1 MLEWLSEANTIVY
14 AVSSLVVVQ
23 ELGSGAQKHLIGHT
37 APVVALSAAQTNK
50 FVASAQ
56 EGALAVVR
64 IWDRVAAL
72 PLAILHHHHSDM
84 QQARDA
90 PPRRRSPLTLASPAR
105 RPPRPSPAGAPVG
118 RRLSPRRPRQGRP
131 RPPAPRRVGRTWRLG
146 PHARRHADRLSRLPA
161 PHQAPRLRAARG
173 EPGEDAAR
181 GGGGGA
187 PRQRRRR
194 APARHGGL
202 REHSVLAA
210 AAGEAARVR
219 HGAAAPRGRDVPR
232 PRDRRRHLGRRRPAG
247 EGPPPYARL
256 VIVGK
261 SLPGRHL
268 VA

>member
-90 PPRRRSPLTLASPAR
+90 PPFTPL
-105 RPPRPSPAGAPVG
+105 PSPSAVC
-118 RRLSPRRPRQGRP
+118 QKIQFDK
-131 RPPAPRRVGRTWRLG
+131 VTF
-146 PHARRHADRLSRLPA
+146 ARNN
-161 PHQAPRLRAARG
+161 
-173 EPGEDAAR
+173 
-181 GGGGGA
+181 
-187 PRQRRRR
+187 
-194 APARHGGL
+194 
-202 REHSVLAA
+202 
-210 AAGEAARVR
+210 
-219 HGAAAPRGRDVPR
+219 
-232 PRDRRRHLGRRRPAG
+232 
-247 EGPPPYARL
+247 ARL
-256 VIVGK
+256 V
-261 SLPGRHL
+261 
-268 VA
+268 